1 MQAFFHSAFAL
12 LLVMLVW
19 LTGTSPAVADGN
31 GAKDLFSGAPLVEAR
46 VNLGNQANALV
57 FEPATLEFVAGKR
70 YRLILKNPS
79 SLKHYF
85 TAKDFTDGIWTQKV
99 EAGKVEVKGA
109 IHEVELKPSAVAEW
123 VFVPIKSGVYEL
135 HCSIPGH
142 AEAGMVGTVK
152 ITAPDQSV

>member
-1 MQAFFHSAFAL
+1 MIALFHSAFVL

-19 LTGTSPAVADGN
+19 LTGTLPTFADGSE
-31 GAKDLFSGAPLVEAR
+31 AKDLFSGVPLVEAR
-46 VNLGNQANALV
+46 VNLGNKANELV
-57 FEPATLEFVAGKR
+57 FEPSTLEFFAGKR

-152 ITAPDQSV
+152 IVAPDQAV